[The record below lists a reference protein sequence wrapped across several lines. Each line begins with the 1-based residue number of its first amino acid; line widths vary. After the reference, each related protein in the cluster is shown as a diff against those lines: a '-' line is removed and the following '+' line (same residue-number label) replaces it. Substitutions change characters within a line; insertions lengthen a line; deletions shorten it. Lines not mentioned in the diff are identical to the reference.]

1 LARKLTLPLIISLLG
16 LTAYVIAA
24 EEPSDFQRGLALRM
38 EGKNA
43 QAVEAFGK
51 VPVDSPEYV
60 RALVQKGAA
69 LEDMGKKREASNT
82 YERALRIDP
91 RNASAARN
99 LEQLYSAGMMEGAVQ
114 APNPAKEELVRNGL
128 RALASGDFGKAL
140 EVFRLSRGLLPGDP
154 RPLFY
159 SALTMERQGN
169 LNAAI
174 SLYERTTESFPDH
187 IPARINHILAFLAV
201 GDRERA
207 MRHCRKALENSP
219 ENRRLRSLSDLLS
232 RVEALTTDATLN
244 VKGSEGP

>member
-1 LARKLTLPLIISLLG
+1 LAKKLSLSFMVSLLG

-24 EEPSDFQRGLALRM
+24 EEQPEFQRGLALRM

-51 VPVDSPEYV
+51 VPVDAPEYV

-91 RNASAARN
+91 RNSSAARN
-99 LEQLYSAGMMEGAVQ
+99 LGQLNSVGMTEGAIQ
-114 APNPAKEELVRNGL
+114 APNPAKEDLVRNGL
-128 RALASGDFGKAL
+128 RALEARDFRKAL
-140 EVFRLSRGLLPGDP
+140 EVFRLLRGLLPSDP

-169 LNAAI
+169 LNGAI
-174 SLYERTTESFPDH
+174 SLYGRTVESFPDYV
-187 IPARINHILAFLAV
+187 PARIHHILAFLAA
-201 GDRERA
+201 GDREA
-207 MRHCRKALENSP
+207 AVSHCRKALENSP
-219 ENRRLRSLSDLLS
+219 ENRRLRSLADLLS
-232 RVEALTTDATLN
+232 RIGASTADTALN
-244 VKGSEGP
+244 VKGNRGP